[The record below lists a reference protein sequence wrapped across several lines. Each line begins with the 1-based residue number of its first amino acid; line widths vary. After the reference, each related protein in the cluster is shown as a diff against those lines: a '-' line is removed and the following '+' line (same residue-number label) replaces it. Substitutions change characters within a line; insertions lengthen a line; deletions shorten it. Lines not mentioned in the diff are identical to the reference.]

1 MGQNEELDLAW
12 SFVENTGT
20 HLFLTGKAGTGKTT
34 FLRRLKE
41 RSPKRMVVLAPTGIA
56 AINAGGMTIHSFFQL
71 PFAPYV
77 PETSF
82 SAGGAKYNFRFG
94 KEKVKLIKSIDLLVI
109 DEISMVRADLMDA
122 MDNVLRRYR
131 NRNLPFG
138 GVQLLMIGDLQQLAP
153 VIKDDEWLMLKDHY
167 ETPYFF
173 SSRALK
179 STEYCTIELKTVYRQ
194 KDSEFLDLLNSIREN
209 RCDAQ
214 ILNALNSRH
223 VPNFRPPKED
233 GWIRLVTHNHQAQAI
248 NSDELAL
255 LPGRSFVF
263 RAEVE
268 GKFPEY
274 SFPTEE
280 SLELKKGAQVMFVK
294 NDTSGEHRFFNGMIG
309 EVTDI
314 SSDMIEVR
322 SRDNDDVFV
331 LQKEEWTNAK
341 YVLDEESKE
350 IREEIEGIFR
360 QYPVKLAWAITIHK
374 SQGLTF
380 DRAVI
385 DASASFA
392 HGQTYVALSRCR
404 TLEGLVLSSRIS
416 ARAVINDNAVKEFT
430 ENARRTAPDSSRIR
444 SLEKAYFCDLLSG
457 LFDFQPIFF
466 AMKRYV
472 RIADEYFYRL
482 YPQQIAIYRDTEQD
496 FSTSVMEVSRKFK
509 AQYSRMTDAS
519 DDYASDTALQGRI
532 HSGAVYFKERLETAL
547 KVFEDILVNSD
558 NKEAKKR
565 LKEAA
570 GEFLSGL
577 NMKIKLLDS
586 VIGDGFRTAAYL
598 KRKAIIS
605 LEEVPDKKRRPK
617 KKALDRAASGT
628 GTGSAKEDVPS
639 ATRDTGLH
647 AEGGNI
653 AARNSSR
660 DRKPTAIMSRTEVP
674 SDILHPEL
682 YRRLIAWRNAEAAS
696 QGVPVYIIIQQKA
709 ILGIANLLPTSSQ
722 ALGLIP
728 YFGKRGAE
736 KYGARILELV
746 NEYCR
751 ENGIATEES
760 LFNDKTSPDHV
771 SPEDKPVSEKKYTL
785 EEKRTD
791 HGNAY
796 LPWSEDDDR
805 QIRLLYEEGKNINQ
819 LSELFK
825 RTKGSIKSR
834 LKKLGLID

>member
-1 MGQNEELDLAW
+1 MEQNEELNLAW
-12 SFVENTGT
+12 SFIENTGT
-20 HLFLTGKAGTGKTT
+20 HLFLTGRAGTGKTT

-41 RSPKRMVVLAPTGIA
+41 AGSKRMVVLAPTGIA

-94 KEKVKLIKSIDLLVI
+94 KEKIRLIRSIDLLVI

-122 MDNVLRRYR
+122 MDNVLRRHRDR
-131 NRNLPFG
+131 NRPFG

-153 VIKDDEWLMLKDHY
+153 VIKDEEWQLLQEHY

-179 STEYCTIELKTVYRQ
+179 ASEYCTIELKTVYRQ
-194 KDSEFLDLLNSIREN
+194 KDGEFLDLLNSIREN
-209 RCDAQ
+209 RCSGQ
-214 ILNALNSRH
+214 VLNTLNSRYI
-223 VPNFRPPKED
+223 PDFRPPKED
-233 GWIRLVTHNHQAQAI
+233 GWIRLVTHNHQAQRI
-248 NSDELAL
+248 NSDELAI

-263 RAEVE
+263 KAEVE

-280 SLELKKGAQVMFVK
+280 SLELKKGAQIMFVK
-294 NDTSGEHRFFNGMIG
+294 NDTSGEHRYFNGMIG

-314 SSDMIEVR
+314 SSGMIEVR
-322 SRDNDDVFV
+322 SRGVSETFV
-331 LQKEEWTNAK
+331 LQKEEWTNSR

-350 IREEIEGIFR
+350 IREEIDGIFR

-380 DRAVI
+380 DRAII
-385 DASASFA
+385 DAASAFA

-404 TLEGLVLSSRIS
+404 TLEGLVLSSPLS
-416 ARAVINDNAVKEFT
+416 ARAVISDRAVEEFT
-430 ENARRTAPDSSRIR
+430 ENARRTAPDRSRVR
-444 SLEKAYFCDLLSG
+444 SLEMAYFCELLSG

-482 YPQQIAIYRDTEQD
+482 YPQQVAIYRDAEQD
-496 FSTSVMEVSRKFK
+496 FSVNVMEVARKFK
-509 AQYSRMTDAS
+509 AQYTRLAS
-519 DDYASDTALQGRI
+519 AAEDYASATALQGRI
-532 HSGAVYFKERLETAL
+532 HSGAGYFREQLESAG
-547 KVFEDILVNSD
+547 KIFADALVNSD
-558 NKEAKKR
+558 NKEVRKR

-570 GEFLSGL
+570 EELVSGL
-577 NMKIKLLDS
+577 RMKAGLLDH
-586 VIGDGFRTAAYL
+586 VFEEGFRTASYL
-598 KRKAIIS
+598 KRKAILSIDS
-605 LEEVPDKKRRPK
+605 GADKKRKPK
-617 KKALDRAASGT
+617 RKAQNGT
-628 GTGSAKEDVPS
+628 PAGTGSGTDNAS
-639 ATRDTGLH
+639 AATGNARALT
-647 AEGGNI
+647 ESGDI
-653 AARNSSR
+653 AAENSSR
-660 DRKPTAIMSRTEVP
+660 ERKSHASASMTEVP

-722 ALGLIP
+722 ALARIP
-728 YFGKRGAE
+728 YFGKRGTE

-751 ENGIATEES
+751 EKGLASEES
-760 LFNDKTSPDHV
+760 LFNDKASQGHAA
-771 SPEDKPVSEKKYTL
+771 SEDNPVSKKKYTL

-796 LPWSEDDDR
+796 LPWPEDDDR

-834 LKKLGLID
+834 LKKSGLID